1 MYTTIKKV
9 GQDVIIDSD
18 ATELYLG
25 HIPEGERY
33 LWNHKGLVREIPRHT
48 IEHANELLDEY
59 QKSECRKEPIP
70 HSVKFI
76 TLNQTVATQEASE
89 RFKLLMNQ
97 QP

>member
-48 IEHANELLDEY
+48 IEHANELLNEY
-59 QKSECRKEPIP
+59 HKSECRKEPIP
-70 HSVKFI
+70 HRVKVI
-76 TLNQTVATQEASE
+76 TWNQTIATSDATD
-89 RFKLLMNQ
+89 RLRLLVS
-97 QP
+97 